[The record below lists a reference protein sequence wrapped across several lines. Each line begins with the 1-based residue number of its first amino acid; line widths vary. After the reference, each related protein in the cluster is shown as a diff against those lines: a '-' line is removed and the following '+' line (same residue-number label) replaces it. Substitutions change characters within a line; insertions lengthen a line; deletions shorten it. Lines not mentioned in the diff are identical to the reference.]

1 VFTVVKK
8 KQLDF
13 WSIVKVAIL
22 LFICLTILYPISTVV
37 IRSVTNAEGHVT
49 LANFLKFFTTK
60 YYLDVL
66 KNSLF
71 VSAITTIFSIII
83 GVFMAYVL
91 TRYDIRAKKLINI
104 VIILSLMSPPFI
116 GAYAW
121 IMLFGRSGLVTEFML
136 NVFHITLPTIYGKW
150 GIISIFTIKMFPYV
164 YLFTSGA
171 MGSIDSSL
179 EEAAENLGSSK
190 WQRLRDITI
199 PVVLPSILAGSVM
212 VFTSCISDFGTPMLI
227 GQNYKVLATLVYE
240 QYMSEIGTSSNFAA
254 AVSMV
259 VIGLATAV
267 LIFQNVYIN
276 RRNYNMSA
284 MRPPQTV
291 HLKAGA
297 RVAVMIPVLIVVF
310 VCMLPQLVVIVTSFR
325 NCNGPY
331 FVEGWSLDSYRMIF
345 TRMVRS
351 IKNTYVFSVFAIII
365 MVVIGSLTAYV
376 TVRKRSAL
384 TQITDVVMMFPYVI
398 PGAIMGLSYIIAFN
412 RKPFFLAGTAFIMIL
427 SYSVRKIPY
436 TVRSAVGFLHQMD
449 PFVEEASINLG
460 VSPGKTFFKITLP
473 MMLPGVISGAIL
485 SWIETIN
492 ELSSSIMLYSGKTST
507 IAVAIYNEVARNS
520 FGTAAAM
527 ATILTLSAAIM
538 LVVANVVSKG
548 KVSIV

>member
-1 VFTVVKK
+1 MRKK
-8 KQLDF
+8 KQWDF
-13 WSIVKVAIL
+13 WSIVKIAIF
-22 LFICLTILYPISTVV
+22 LFIILTILYPISTVV
-37 IRSVTNAEGHVT
+37 IRSITNSEGKLTVE
-49 LANFLKFFTTK
+49 NFVKFFTTK
-60 YYLDVL
+60 YYMDVL

-71 VSAITTIFSIII
+71 VSSVTTVFSVII
-83 GVFMAYVL
+83 GVFMAYAL
-91 TRYDIRAKKLINI
+91 TRFDIRGKKIINI

-121 IMLFGRSGLVTEFML
+121 IMLFGRSGLVTKFML
-136 NVFHITLPTIYGKW
+136 EVFGITLPTIYGKW
-150 GIISIFTIKMFPYV
+150 GIISVFTVKMFPYV

-171 MGSIDSSL
+171 MGSIDASL
-179 EEAAENLGSSK
+179 EEAAENLGSST
-190 WQRLRDITI
+190 WERIRRITI
-199 PVVLPSILAGSVM
+199 PVVLPSILAGAVM

-259 VIGLATAV
+259 VIALATAV
-267 LIFQNVYIN
+267 LVFQNVYIN

-291 HLKAGA
+291 HLKKSS
-297 RVAVMIPVLIVVF
+297 RVLVLIPVLLVVF
-310 VCMLPQLVVIVTSFR
+310 VCMLPQIVVIVTSFR

-331 FVEGWSLDSYRMIF
+331 FVDGWSLESYRVIF
-345 TRMVRS
+345 TRMIRS
-351 IKNTYVFSVFAIII
+351 IKNTYLYSSVAIVIMII
-365 MVVIGSLTAYV
+365 IGSLTAYV

-384 TQITDVVMMFPYVI
+384 TQVTDVVMMFPYVI

-412 RKPFFLAGTAFIMIL
+412 RAPFFLAGTAFIMIL

-507 IAVAIYNEVARNS
+507 MAVAIYNEVARNS